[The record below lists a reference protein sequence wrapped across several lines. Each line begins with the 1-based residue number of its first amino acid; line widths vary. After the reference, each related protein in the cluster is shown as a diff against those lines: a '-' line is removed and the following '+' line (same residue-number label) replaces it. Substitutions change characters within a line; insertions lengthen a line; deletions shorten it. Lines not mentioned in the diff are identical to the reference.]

1 LRDELV
7 ERTVS
12 RPLGAPTLVRL
23 ARLCQLR
30 GASVAQIARLAAAD
44 PDFTASLLRIAST
57 APPGRPGPVA
67 DLPAAVARLGTRMV
81 GMLAFA
87 APALRLLDAPED
99 ELWEVRREIHRHAI
113 RVGVVAREITPGSIQ
128 PEIAL
133 AAGLVHNVGLGMLS
147 LDAPVGLRR
156 ALAAAAPGL
165 PLWALEQE
173 VFGFGHA
180 ELGGRLAREWRY
192 PDYLVAAIEEHDAEM
207 PSSPLAALIQ
217 VADLLV
223 RERGVGVEPAMDI
236 DPAVARMAR
245 IVPEQASART
255 RWLLAVDRGGARDRE
270 LRPDELSAVQL
281 IRAFDRLERAA

>member
-1 LRDELV
+1 
-7 ERTVS
+7 
-12 RPLGAPTLVRL
+12 
-23 ARLCQLR
+23 
-30 GASVAQIARLAAAD
+30 VAQIARLAAAD
-44 PDFTASLLRIAST
+44 PGFAASLLRIAST
-57 APPGRPGPVA
+57 SPPGRPGPVP

-87 APALRLLDAPED
+87 APALRLLDAPDD

-173 VFGFGHA
+173 VFGFRHA
-180 ELGGRLAREWRY
+180 ELGGRLARQWRY

-223 RERGVGVEPAMDI
+223 RERGVGVEPVMEI

-245 IVPEQASART
+245 LVPEQAYART

-270 LRPDELSAVQL
+270 LRPDELSAVRL